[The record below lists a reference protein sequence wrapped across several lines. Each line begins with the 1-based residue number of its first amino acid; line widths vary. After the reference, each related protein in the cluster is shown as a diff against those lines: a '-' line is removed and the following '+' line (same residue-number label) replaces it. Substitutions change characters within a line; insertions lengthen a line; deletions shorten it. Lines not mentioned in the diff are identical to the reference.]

1 MYLAPIRSPYE
12 GMYLAPIRAPFL
24 FFGLRGVQIST
35 KRGSE
40 RAVRKLESSFRMRN
54 VGFSVF

>member
-24 FFGLRGVQIST
+24 FFGLRGVQISKN
-35 KRGSE
+35 KRGI
-40 RAVRKLESSFRMRN
+40 RKMESSVRIRN
-54 VGFSVF
+54 AAFLCF